1 MRKNKIFAMI
11 AAVALLIPF
20 SACSG
25 TASSS
30 ASTKSAATS
39 ATTSS
44 AVSSKAANTSKTGP
58 VNGTV
63 GDYGISIE
71 SVKTGQDYDNKK
83 AAAVKI
89 KWTNNSKKANS
100 AMGALS
106 ITVYQDGVQLENTT
120 LNGDSLADNEDK
132 NIQPG
137 KSLEFTSAFVLTGKE
152 NKIQVD
158 VSDLASLGSNKV
170 STTLNLK

>member
-1 MRKNKIFAMI
+1 
-11 AAVALLIPF
+11 
-20 SACSG
+20 
-25 TASSS
+25 
-30 ASTKSAATS
+30 
-39 ATTSS
+39 
-44 AVSSKAANTSKTGP
+44 
-58 VNGTV
+58 
-63 GDYGISIE
+63 
-71 SVKTGQDYDNKK
+71 
-83 AAAVKI
+83 
-89 KWTNNSKKANS
+89 
-100 AMGALS
+100 MGALS

-158 VSDLASLGSNKV
+158 VSDIASLGNNKI